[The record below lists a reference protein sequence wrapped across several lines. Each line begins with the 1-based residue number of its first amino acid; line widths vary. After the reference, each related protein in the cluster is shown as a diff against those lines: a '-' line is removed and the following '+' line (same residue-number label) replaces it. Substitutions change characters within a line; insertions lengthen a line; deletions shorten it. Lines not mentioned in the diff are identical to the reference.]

1 MQYYRWLSSKTLA
14 LATESSRFDTN
25 APEKDT
31 LGSLMNIWIS
41 INYFNA
47 KRFQENIQFFSLK
60 GNKLEQGCSLLPFQI
75 DVLSGSGK
83 AFFKHKT
90 TLMMSQ

>member
-1 MQYYRWLSSKTLA
+1 MQYYRWLRSKTLA
-14 LATESSRFDTN
+14 LATESSRFNAN

-31 LGSLMNIWIS
+31 LGSLIQQLCFCVNEMNIWIS

-47 KRFQENIQFFSLK
+47 KRFQENIQFFSIK

-75 DVLSGSGK
+75 DL
-83 AFFKHKT
+83 
-90 TLMMSQ
+90 